1 MLLNELFRRFREK
14 IWETIVLLEERHRLA
29 LQLAAGLLV
38 VSEELH
44 GVHVRYVYLVGQQ
57 TLPPGRSHVLHI
69 VICFQSLRSQA
80 EHNDQ

>member
-44 GVHVRYVYLVGQQ
+44 GVHLRHVYLVGQKA
-57 TLPPGRSHVLHI
+57 LPPCRSHVLH
-69 VICFQSLRSQA
+69 VLICYQSLC
-80 EHNDQ
+80 